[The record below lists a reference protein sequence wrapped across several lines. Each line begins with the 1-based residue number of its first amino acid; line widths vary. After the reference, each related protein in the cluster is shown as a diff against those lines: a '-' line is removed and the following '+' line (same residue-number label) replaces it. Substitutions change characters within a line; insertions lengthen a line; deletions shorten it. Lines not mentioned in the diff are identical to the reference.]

1 MTSRAKWDAWNAAG
15 KAYQNNNT
23 QAEKRYLE
31 IAKALGWNE
40 GLTAGSQFKPEQK
53 GNPLDDIWDDS
64 ESDSGSSGGVGRG
77 MGVSVSR
84 AIAVDSSLDEEDAS
98 SLHGLT
104 LANDAPAMLSYLMSH
119 PDADIN
125 ELDQHVCHLCSLLM
139 DVVANLFN
147 PEGIHSSAFSL

>member
-15 KAYQNNNT
+15 KAYQDNNA
-23 QAEKRYLE
+23 QAEKGYLE

-40 GLTAGSQFKPEQK
+40 GLTAGSRFKPEPK
-53 GNPLDDIWDDS
+53 DDPLDDIWDDS
-64 ESDSGSSGGVGRG
+64 ESDSSSSGGVGGG

-84 AIAVDSSLDEEDAS
+84 AIAVDSSLDKEDAS

-104 LANDAPAMLSYLMSH
+104 LANNVPAMLSYLMSH

-125 ELDQHVCHLCSLLM
+125 GLDQHVCHLRSLLM
-139 DVVANLFN
+139 NVVANLFN
-147 PEGIHSSAFSL
+147 SEGIHSFAFSL